1 MIKLYSQFLKA
12 EKSGNF
18 ERDTE
23 LGKIKAKYEA
33 EFVSRAMF
41 VLQVEL
47 THVIS
52 DRWYNEKL
60 KNNTIN

>member
-1 MIKLYSQFLKA
+1 MSWTNKFEGKTNDELAKLYSQFLKA

-33 EFVSRAMF
+33 EFAS
-41 VLQVEL
+41 
-47 THVIS
+47 
-52 DRWYNEKL
+52 
-60 KNNTIN
+60 